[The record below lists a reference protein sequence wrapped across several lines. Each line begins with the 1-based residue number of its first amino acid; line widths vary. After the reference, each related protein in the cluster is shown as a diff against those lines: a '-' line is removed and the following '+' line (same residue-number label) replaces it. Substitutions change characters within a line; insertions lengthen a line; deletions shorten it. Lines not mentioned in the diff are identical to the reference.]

1 MTPGLEPTAL
11 LRSLFD
17 AAVAAAA
24 PGPAVRRAL
33 ERVDLHS
40 ARRIWIL
47 ALGKAAQPMAA
58 AAVEEMAAH
67 GVAPYG
73 GIMVPPAHV
82 PPPHGTVLVFP
93 GEHPVPGPGSLAA
106 AEAIGAVAERAERG
120 DLAIVLLSG
129 GASSLAAAPVGSVEP
144 RELVRLHELLLGSG
158 LDITR
163 MNIVRKRFSRW
174 GAGRLAVALA
184 PARVLC
190 LAVSDVPGD
199 DPAAIGSG
207 PCVPDPTTAPDVA
220 RVLREARLL
229 AIVPESL
236 CTHLSAVEQGVLP
249 ETPKPGDAAFER
261 ATVEIVGSNARALE
275 GAITAARAAGLAVRT
290 APEALAGEAAE
301 RGASIARALLEE
313 PAWGGGKW
321 ELEVHGGE
329 TTVTLRDAGA
339 GRRAASSAA
348 NRGANGASGESGES
362 GESGARPLGGRS
374 QELALAAARV
384 LHEAGDR
391 AEGIVLLAAGTD
403 GRDGP
408 TDAAGAIVD
417 RHTWS
422 AIRAAGREPAR
433 DLARHDAHR
442 ALDAAGALLRTG
454 ATGTNVMDVVFTVR
468 SRGRRTTKWGVGSG
482 EWE

>member
-1 MTPGLEPTAL
+1 MTPGLDPAAL

-33 ERVDLHS
+33 ERADLHG
-40 ARRIWIL
+40 ARRIWLL
-47 ALGKAAQPMAA
+47 ALGKAAEPMAA
-58 AAVEEMAAH
+58 AAVDVMAAH
-67 GVAPYG
+67 GVAPWG

-82 PPPHGTVLVFP
+82 PPPHGNVLVFP
-93 GEHPVPGPGSLAA
+93 GEHPIPGPGSLAA

-129 GASSLAAAPVGSVEP
+129 GASSLTAAPVGRIEP

-158 LDITR
+158 LDIVR

-174 GAGRLAVALA
+174 GGGRLAAALA

-190 LAVSDVPGD
+190 LAISDVPGD

-220 RVLREARLL
+220 RVLREGRLL
-229 AIVPESL
+229 AIIPESL
-236 CTHLSAVEQGVLP
+236 CTHLSAVEHGAHP

-261 ATVEIVGSNARALE
+261 TTVEVIGTNAGALD
-275 GAITAARAAGLAVRT
+275 AAMSAGRAAGLAVRR
-290 APEALAGEAAE
+290 AAEPLAGDAAQ
-301 RGASIARALLEE
+301 RGAAIARALLDE
-313 PAWGGGKW
+313 PPWGAGPP

-329 TTVTLRDAGA
+329 TTVTLRDA
-339 GRRAASSAA
+339 RDPSA
-348 NRGANGASGESGES
+348 
-362 GESGARPLGGRS
+362 LGGRS

-384 LHEAGDR
+384 LHEAGER
-391 AEGIVLLAAGTD
+391 AEGIVMLAAGTD

-417 RHTWS
+417 RHTWR
-422 AIRAAGREPAR
+422 AIRDAGREPAR
-433 DLARHDAHR
+433 DLAHHDAHR

-454 ATGTNVMDVVFTVR
+454 ATGTNVMDVVFTLR
-468 SRGRRTTKWGVGSG
+468 ARTA
-482 EWE
+482 E

>member
-1 MTPGLEPTAL
+1 MTPGLEPAVL
-11 LRSLFD
+11 LRSVYD
-17 AAVAAAA
+17 AAIAAAA

-40 ARRIWIL
+40 PRRLWIL
-47 ALGKAAQPMAA
+47 ALGKAAEQMAA
-58 AAVEEMAAH
+58 SAVEAMASR

-82 PPPHGTVLVFP
+82 PPPHGTVLIFP
-93 GEHPVPGPGSLAA
+93 GEHPLPGPGSLAA
-106 AEAIGAVAERAERG
+106 AEAIAAVAERAERG

-129 GASSLAAAPVGSVEP
+129 GASSLVAAPVARIEP
-144 RELVRLHELLLGSG
+144 RELVRLYELLLGSG
-158 LDITR
+158 LDVAR

-174 GAGRLAVALA
+174 GAGRLAAALA
-184 PARVLC
+184 PATVCC
-190 LAVSDVPGD
+190 LAISDVPGD

-229 AIVPESL
+229 AVIPEAL
-236 CTHLSAVEQGVLP
+236 CTYLSAVEQGVHP
-249 ETPKPGDAAFER
+249 ETPKPGDPAFEHT
-261 ATVEIVGSNARALE
+261 TVEIIGSNAGALD
-275 GAITAARAAGLAVRT
+275 GAVAAARAAGAAVRR
-290 APEALAGEAAE
+290 AATPLTGDAAQ
-301 RGASIARALLEE
+301 RGAEIARALLDE
-313 PAWGGGKW
+313 PSWGEGRW

-329 TTVTLRDAGA
+329 TTVTLRDA
-339 GRRAASSAA
+339 RANADV
-348 NRGANGASGESGES
+348 
-362 GESGARPLGGRS
+362 LGGRS
-374 QELALAAARV
+374 QELALSAARV
-384 LHEAGDR
+384 LHEAGER

-422 AIRAAGREPAR
+422 AVRSAGREPAR
-433 DLARHDAHR
+433 DLARHDSHR

-454 ATGTNVMDVVFTVR
+454 ATGTNVMDVVFSIR
-468 SRGRRTTKWGVGSG
+468 SRGRR
-482 EWE
+482 